1 MKNGE
6 EKSYVIADREDA
18 SDPDQVSDISEPEI
32 INSSSYSNGG
42 GYENDADNIML
53 FGLYTWDFYSDIMF
67 DIRLIQKGIYEL
79 WLHHTQLKTSQMEV
93 T

>member
-53 FGLYTWDFYSDIMF
+53 FVY
-67 DIRLIQKGIYEL
+67 LISTDLRVNVMY
-79 WLHHTQLKTSQMEV
+79 
-93 T
+93 

>member
-42 GYENDADNIML
+42 GYENIML
-53 FGLYTWDFYSDIMF
+53 FVY
-67 DIRLIQKGIYEL
+67 LILTDLRVNVMY
-79 WLHHTQLKTSQMEV
+79 
-93 T
+93 